1 MKLLEKIFWK
11 IFPFLPL
18 IILLSFIGIIIN
30 YYHSLIPKE
39 NIKEA
44 VGVVIG
50 YDKGGTSNRLAILK
64 FSVKEKNYFSRSSDD
79 YDIGEKFIIEYE
91 QKNPTINQVRLDKPI
106 FLNNEKTS
114 FKIGIIDN
122 YNPNYF
128 REISFIYF
136 VDGKQYRQSY
146 KPIENSKTE
155 YPNVKEAR
163 KYIVKFWDENPK
175 RSIILLNKPTTKY
188 LKI

>member
-1 MKLLEKIFWK
+1 MKVLEKIFWK

-18 IILLSFIGIIIN
+18 IILFSIIGIIFN
-30 YYHSLIPKE
+30 YYRSLVPKE

-44 VGVVIG
+44 IGVVIG
-50 YDKGGTSNRLAILK
+50 YDKGGTSIRSAILK
-64 FSVKEKNYFSRSSDD
+64 FNIKEKKYFSRSSDY

-91 QKNPTINQVRLDKPI
+91 QKNPAINQVRLDKPI
-106 FLNNEKTS
+106 FLKNEKTS
-114 FKIGIIDN
+114 YTIGIIDT
-122 YNPNYF
+122 YNPNYL

-136 VDGKQYRQSY
+136 VDGKQYKQSY
-146 KPIENSKTE
+146 KPIENSEIE
-155 YPNVKEAR
+155 YPDLKEAG
-163 KYIVKFWDENPK
+163 KYIVEFWEENPK